1 MNVGQN
7 ASLISDIN
15 EVKKL
20 QKRKITYRKEY
31 NYDRL

>member
-7 ASLISDIN
+7 ASLISEIN

-20 QKRKITYRKEY
+20 AKEKNNLQKGI
-31 NYDRL
+31 